1 MRQFRDLVRRWQAAT
16 TLPTDQLLLTIGHD
30 LFEQPVDIA
39 VTHKLAALI
48 RGVSESHPDWRLP
61 ELNAE
66 LITIAK
72 NERKFIGFAD
82 ADTGFD
88 PDAHRGKV
96 VIITNHKAKGLE
108 WDRVYLMSVNA
119 YDFPSALPGDN
130 FIGEPWYIRDGL
142 NLAAEALAQLEAV
155 QESGVRGQ
163 GSGDRGQGTDD
174 GPAQV
179 EQVAGDRRR
188 SSIET

>member
-1 MRQFRDLVRRWQAAT
+1 MTCLHEQLRQFRDLVRRWQAAT
-16 TLPTDQLLLTIGHD
+16 ALPTDQLLLTIGHD

-48 RGVSESHPDWRLP
+48 RGVGESHPDWRLP

-82 ADTGFD
+82 GDTGFD

-155 QESGVRGQ
+155 QESGRVDRDSQGQ
-163 GSGDRGQGTDD
+163 MTGRRKLNRLPVTNADR
-174 GPAQV
+174 
-179 EQVAGDRRR
+179 
-188 SSIET
+188 